1 MAVVGVPGWI
11 GSSAANETGQRWM
24 SQAAGQLRLG
34 VPCWMSQ
41 FSGRSREIIHTL
53 GADHNFNG
61 QWFRDRC
68 FEAGSTPI
76 VFNIT
81 GDLVSYSKDVPLFFM
96 YGDTPNEYVQLNIHG
111 VAMYGRGG
119 NGGSNGP
126 GSAGGHCIQNDI
138 GGRLRINNGGAIAG
152 GGGGGQ
158 ATVMMHMNKGGWY
171 SWAANG
177 DFTSSASVYCN
188 DVYIRSDRRLKIN
201 VEDYE
206 ENAVDKV
213 NKLKVKTYDKVKSLS
228 DREVIAHEI
237 GIIAQDLQ
245 EILPEAVSTSNVGS
259 LDNPEEILTISNSA
273 VNALLIKAVQEM
285 SEENKLLRERLA
297 AIEAKLG

>member
-11 GSSAANETGQRWM
+11 GSSAVNETGQRWM

-41 FSGRSREIIHTL
+41 FAGRSREIIHTL

-68 FEAGSTPI
+68 FEAGSVPI

-111 VAMYGRGG
+111 VTMYGRGG
-119 NGGSNGP
+119 NGGSDSP

-138 GGRLRINNGGAIAG
+138 GWRLRINNGGAIAG
-152 GGGGGQ
+152 GGGGGGGGYYSPFPRMRLTFGGGGGRPFGAPGGSAYMQ
-158 ATVMMHMNKGGWY
+158 SGATAGTISAPGAGSVNGIYNGGGGGEVGY
-171 SWAANG
+171 AGGRCNIRGQRFEYDGGAAG
-177 DFTSSASVYCN
+177 YAVIGSAPTW
-188 DVYIRSDRRLKIN
+188 IN
-201 VEDYE
+201 V
-206 ENAVDKV
+206 
-213 NKLKVKTYDKVKSLS
+213 
-228 DREVIAHEI
+228 
-237 GIIAQDLQ
+237 G
-245 EILPEAVSTSNVGS
+245 
-259 LDNPEEILTISNSA
+259 
-273 VNALLIKAVQEM
+273 
-285 SEENKLLRERLA
+285 
-297 AIEAKLG
+297 AIYGPRV

>member
-11 GSSAANETGQRWM
+11 GSSSVNETGQRWM

-41 FSGRSREIIHTL
+41 FAGRSREIIHTL

-111 VAMYGRGG
+111 VTMYGRGG
-119 NGGSNGP
+119 NGGSNSP

-152 GGGGGQ
+152 GGGGGGGGYYSPTKPMKLTFGGGGGRPFGAAGGSANMQ
-158 ATVMMHMNKGGWY
+158 SGATAGTLYAPGSGSM
-171 SWAANG
+171 
-177 DFTSSASVYCN
+177 N
-188 DVYIRSDRRLKIN
+188 DVYNGGSGGEVGAAGGRCNIRGQG
-201 VEDYE
+201 YE
-206 ENAVDKV
+206 YNGGDAGYAV
-213 NKLKVKTYDKVKSLS
+213 
-228 DREVIAHEI
+228 I
-237 GIIAQDLQ
+237 GSAPTWQNRGAIYG
-245 EILPEAVSTSNVGS
+245 PAV
-259 LDNPEEILTISNSA
+259 
-273 VNALLIKAVQEM
+273 
-285 SEENKLLRERLA
+285 
-297 AIEAKLG
+297 

>member
-41 FSGRSREIIHTL
+41 FAGRSREIIHTL

-81 GDLVSYSKDVPLFFM
+81 GDLVSYSRDVPLFFM

-111 VAMYGRGG
+111 VTMFGRGG
-119 NGGSNGP
+119 NGGSDGTGAP
-126 GSAGGHCIQNDI
+126 GGHCIQNDI

-152 GGGGGQ
+152 GGGGGGGGYYSPFPQ
-158 ATVMMHMNKGGWY
+158 MRLTFGGGGGRPFGAPGGSNDMQSGATAGTLYAPGSGSVSGVYNGG
-171 SWAANG
+171 SGGEVGAAGGRCNIRGQGFEYNG
-177 DFTSSASVYCN
+177 GDAGYAVIGSSPTWQNRGAIYGP
-188 DVYIRSDRRLKIN
+188 
-201 VEDYE
+201 
-206 ENAVDKV
+206 AV
-213 NKLKVKTYDKVKSLS
+213 
-228 DREVIAHEI
+228 
-237 GIIAQDLQ
+237 
-245 EILPEAVSTSNVGS
+245 
-259 LDNPEEILTISNSA
+259 
-273 VNALLIKAVQEM
+273 
-285 SEENKLLRERLA
+285 
-297 AIEAKLG
+297 

>member
-11 GSSAANETGQRWM
+11 GSSSVNETGQRWM

-41 FSGRSREIIHTL
+41 FAGRSREIIHTL

-68 FEAGSTPI
+68 FEAGNAPI

-81 GDLVSYSKDVPLFFM
+81 GDLVSYSRDVPLFFM

-111 VAMYGRGG
+111 VTMYGRGG
-119 NGGSNGP
+119 NGGMDSP

-152 GGGGGQ
+152 GGGGGGGGNRGRLVFGGGGGRPFGAPGGSIGMNTG
-158 ATVMMHMNKGGWY
+158 ATAGTIYAPGAGSVG
-171 SWAANG
+171 NG
-177 DFTSSASVYCN
+177 
-188 DVYIRSDRRLKIN
+188 
-201 VEDYE
+201 
-206 ENAVDKV
+206 
-213 NKLKVKTYDKVKSLS
+213 SLS
-228 DREVIAHEI
+228 AYT
-237 GIIAQDLQ
+237 GGAGG
-245 EILPEAVSTSNVGS
+245 NVGAAGGRC
-259 LDNPEEILTISNSA
+259 NTHGNGAEYNGGAAGYAVIGSA
-273 VNALLIKAVQEM
+273 PTWQNVG
-285 SEENKLLRERLA
+285 
-297 AIEAKLG
+297 AIYGPRV

>member
-111 VAMYGRGG
+111 VTMYGRGG

-152 GGGGGQ
+152 GGGGGGGGNRGRLVFGGGGGRPFGAAGSSSNMGSG
-158 ATVMMHMNKGGWY
+158 ATAGTIYAPGQ
-171 SWAANG
+171 G
-177 DFTSSASVYCN
+177 SVG
-188 DVYIRSDRRLKIN
+188 SG
-201 VEDYE
+201 
-206 ENAVDKV
+206 
-213 NKLKVKTYDKVKSLS
+213 SLS
-228 DREVIAHEI
+228 AYT
-237 GIIAQDLQ
+237 GGAGG
-245 EILPEAVSTSNVGS
+245 NVGAAGGRC
-259 LDNPEEILTISNSA
+259 NTHGNGTEYNGGAAGYAVIGSA
-273 VNALLIKAVQEM
+273 PTWINLGAIYGPAV
-285 SEENKLLRERLA
+285 
-297 AIEAKLG
+297 

>member
-11 GSSAANETGQRWM
+11 GSSAVNETGQRWM

-41 FSGRSREIIHTL
+41 FAGRSREIIHTL

-111 VAMYGRGG
+111 VTMYGRGG
-119 NGGSNGP
+119 NGSMDSP

-152 GGGGGQ
+152 GGGGGGGGNRGRLVFGGGGGRPFGAPGGSIGMGSG
-158 ATVMMHMNKGGWY
+158 ATAG
-171 SWAANG
+171 SI
-177 DFTSSASVYCN
+177 SAPGAGSVGPG
-188 DVYIRSDRRLKIN
+188 
-201 VEDYE
+201 
-206 ENAVDKV
+206 
-213 NKLKVKTYDKVKSLS
+213 SLS
-228 DREVIAHEI
+228 AYS
-237 GIIAQDLQ
+237 GGAGG
-245 EILPEAVSTSNVGS
+245 NVGAAGGRC
-259 LDNPEEILTISNSA
+259 NTHGNGTEYNGGAAGYAVIGSA
-273 VNALLIKAVQEM
+273 PTWQNRGAIYGPAV
-285 SEENKLLRERLA
+285 
-297 AIEAKLG
+297 

>member
-1 MAVVGVPGWI
+1 
-11 GSSAANETGQRWM
+11 M

-111 VAMYGRGG
+111 VTMFGRGG
-119 NGGSNGP
+119 NGGSNSP

-152 GGGGGQ
+152 GGGGGGGGNRGRLIFGGGGGRPFGAGGSSSHMSSG
-158 ATVMMHMNKGGWY
+158 ATAGSISAPGKG
-171 SWAANG
+171 
-177 DFTSSASVYCN
+177 SVG
-188 DVYIRSDRRLKIN
+188 
-201 VEDYE
+201 EG
-206 ENAVDKV
+206 
-213 NKLKVKTYDKVKSLS
+213 SLS
-228 DREVIAHEI
+228 AYT
-237 GIIAQDLQ
+237 GG
-245 EILPEAVSTSNVGS
+245 SGGNVGAAGGRC
-259 LDNPEEILTISNSA
+259 NTHGNGTEYNGGAAGYA
-273 VNALLIKAVQEM
+273 VIGSSPTWQNRGAIYGPAV
-285 SEENKLLRERLA
+285 
-297 AIEAKLG
+297 

>member
-41 FSGRSREIIHTL
+41 FAGRSREIIHTL

-111 VAMYGRGG
+111 VTMYGRGG

-152 GGGGGQ
+152 GGGGGGGGNRGRLIFGGGGGRPFGAGGSSSHMSSG
-158 ATVMMHMNKGGWY
+158 ATAGSISAPGKG
-171 SWAANG
+171 
-177 DFTSSASVYCN
+177 SVG
-188 DVYIRSDRRLKIN
+188 
-201 VEDYE
+201 EG
-206 ENAVDKV
+206 
-213 NKLKVKTYDKVKSLS
+213 SLS
-228 DREVIAHEI
+228 AYT
-237 GIIAQDLQ
+237 GG
-245 EILPEAVSTSNVGS
+245 SGGNVGAAGGRC
-259 LDNPEEILTISNSA
+259 NTHGNGTEYNGGAAGYA
-273 VNALLIKAVQEM
+273 VIGSSPTWQNRGAIYGPAV
-285 SEENKLLRERLA
+285 
-297 AIEAKLG
+297 